1 MEQATLLQIARLR
14 TLAARKGKPFDVA
27 RFATD
32 RAFAHATLH
41 ALLTTEDEELLVAG
55 LSMLDALGMTAGL
68 TGSEPA
74 PPLTPAPPAPP
85 AVAPGKYVGRLR

>member
-32 RAFAHATLH
+32 RAFAQATLN
-41 ALLTTEDEELLVAG
+41 ALLDSEDEELLVAG

-68 TGSEPA
+68 TSSEHTPPPTSA
-74 PPLTPAPPAPP
+74 PPPPA